1 VDLDPH
7 DFVNIPGLDH
17 EGKIHMLATM
27 ILLEEGGPLAKE
39 LLATPRSD
47 PWELRRAFLKS
58 TLAWSLA
65 EEMLDE

>member
-1 VDLDPH
+1 
-7 DFVNIPGLDH
+7 
-17 EGKIHMLATM
+17 MLATM

-47 PWELRRAFLKS
+47 PSELRRAFLKS

-65 EEMLDE
+65 EEMLNE